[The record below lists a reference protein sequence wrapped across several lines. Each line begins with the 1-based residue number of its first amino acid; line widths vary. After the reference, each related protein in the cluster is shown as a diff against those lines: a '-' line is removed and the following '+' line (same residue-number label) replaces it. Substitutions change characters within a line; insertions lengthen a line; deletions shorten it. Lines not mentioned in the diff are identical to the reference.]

1 MENFMSNKFILTIT
15 AFLLSTSIGIA
26 DSPKVVVDIAPVH
39 SLVSK
44 VMTGVGSPD
53 LIIPAEASPHAY
65 QLKPSNADSLENANL
80 VFWVGK
86 DLTPWLEK
94 SLSSLASNASVS
106 TLLDVNGIELLDFR
120 EGALFEAHDHGEH
133 DDHDDHGKKDDHD
146 DHGKG
151 SHKAHGKHEGHS
163 FEWAGVFELAK
174 GTYNWSFSKVDGSYA
189 DPAMKMVILKASD
202 IEAVEE
208 KAEGLLES
216 SSFETKKHNEQLVAQ
231 EKSFSLNFD
240 STKNKTVFKIKIEQS
255 GKYTFF
261 TEHMPFE
268 FETDEHFLKD
278 ASGTDIEPTAQ
289 EPDGGHHDHA
299 SHDGHEGHDHGAHD
313 PHAWLSPNIAKVWLN
328 VIAAKMSEVD
338 PQNAGI
344 YFSNAK
350 TAIEKLDNLIVEV
363 KTILDPIK
371 DKKFVVFH
379 DAYQYFENDF
389 DISASGAISLG
400 DASDP
405 SPARLAE
412 VRKRVLNEGIECVL
426 AEPQYKKGLVKAV
439 IEETNSNTTV
449 IDPLGVKLKPGPE
462 LYEQLIRNLATN
474 LAGCF

>member
-1 MENFMSNKFILTIT
+1 METLMSNKFILTAS
-15 AFLLSTSIGIA
+15 AFVLSTSMGIA
-26 DSPKVVVDIAPVH
+26 DVPKVAVDIAPVH

-44 VMTGVGSPD
+44 VMTGVGNPD

-65 QLKPSNADSLENANL
+65 KLKPSNAESLENANL
-80 VFWVGK
+80 IFWVGK

-94 SLSSLASNASVS
+94 GLSSLASNASVS

-120 EGALFEAHDHGEH
+120 EGALFEAHDDH
-133 DDHDDHGKKDDHD
+133 DDHD
-146 DHGKG
+146 KG
-151 SHKAHGKHEGHS
+151 SHKAHGEDEGHS

-174 GTYNWSFSKVDGSYA
+174 GTYYWSFSKVDGSYA

-208 KAEGLLES
+208 KAEALLES

-240 STKNKTVFKIKIEQS
+240 SNKNMTVFKIKIEQS

-278 ASGTDIEPTAQ
+278 ASGTDIEPIAQ

-328 VIAAKMSEVD
+328 VIAVKMSEAD
-338 PQNAGI
+338 PQNARR

-350 TAIEKLDNLIVEV
+350 TAIENLDNLMVEV

-412 VRKRVLNEGIECVL
+412 VRKRVVNEGIECVL

-449 IDPLGVKLKPGPE
+449 IDPLGVKLNPGPE
-462 LYEQLIRNLATN
+462 LYERLIRNLASN

>member
-1 MENFMSNKFILTIT
+1 
-15 AFLLSTSIGIA
+15 
-26 DSPKVVVDIAPVH
+26 
-39 SLVSK
+39 
-44 VMTGVGSPD
+44 
-53 LIIPAEASPHAY
+53 
-65 QLKPSNADSLENANL
+65 
-80 VFWVGK
+80 
-86 DLTPWLEK
+86 
-94 SLSSLASNASVS
+94 
-106 TLLDVNGIELLDFR
+106 
-120 EGALFEAHDHGEH
+120 
-133 DDHDDHGKKDDHD
+133 
-146 DHGKG
+146 
-151 SHKAHGKHEGHS
+151 
-163 FEWAGVFELAK
+163 
-174 GTYNWSFSKVDGSYA
+174 
-189 DPAMKMVILKASD
+189 MKMVILKASD

-208 KAEGLLES
+208 KAEALLES
-216 SSFETKKHNEQLVAQ
+216 GSFETKKHNEQLVAQ

-240 STKNKTVFKIKIEQS
+240 SNKNMTVFKIKIEQS

-278 ASGTDIEPTAQ
+278 ASGTDIEPIAQ
-289 EPDGGHHDHA
+289 EPDGGHHGHA

-328 VIAAKMSEVD
+328 VIAAKMSEAD
-338 PQNAGI
+338 PQNSGI

-350 TAIEKLDNLIVEV
+350 TAIENLDNLIVEV
-363 KTILDPIK
+363 KMILDPIK

-412 VRKRVLNEGIECVL
+412 VRKRVVNEGIECVL

-449 IDPLGVKLKPGPE
+449 IDPLGVNLKPGPE
-462 LYEQLIRNLATN
+462 LYQQLIRNLATN

>member
-1 MENFMSNKFILTIT
+1 METLMSNKFILTAS
-15 AFLLSTSIGIA
+15 AFVLSTSMGIA
-26 DSPKVVVDIAPVH
+26 DVPKVAVDIAPVH

-44 VMTGVGSPD
+44 VMTGVGKPD

-65 QLKPSNADSLENANL
+65 QLKPSNAESLENANL

-94 SLSSLASNASVS
+94 GLSSLASNASVS

-133 DDHDDHGKKDDHD
+133 E
-146 DHGKG
+146 KG
-151 SHKAHGKHEGHS
+151 SHKAHGEHEGHS

-174 GTYNWSFSKVDGSYA
+174 GTYDWSFSKVDGSYA

-202 IEAVEE
+202 IEAVEK
-208 KAEGLLES
+208 KAEALLES

-240 STKNKTVFKIKIEQS
+240 SNKNMTVFKIKIEQS

-278 ASGTDIEPTAQ
+278 ASGTDIEPIVQ
-289 EPDGGHHDHA
+289 EPDSGDHDHA
-299 SHDGHEGHDHGAHD
+299 AHDGHEGHDHGSHD
-313 PHAWLSPNIAKVWLN
+313 PHAWLSPKIAKIWLN
-328 VIAAKMSEVD
+328 VIAAKMSEAD
-338 PQNAGI
+338 PQNAEI

-350 TAIEKLDNLIVEV
+350 TAIENLDNLIVEI

-412 VRKRVLNEGIECVL
+412 VRKRVVNEGIECVL